1 MADGRLDRGK
11 APRQLR
17 SPVAYLAFRDRPYA
31 EPSMF
36 RILTIS
42 FIVVPILEI
51 WVLTQV
57 AGGIGWLNAI
67 SLVILVS
74 AVGAWMVK
82 QQGLGIIRRV
92 EQRLAEGT
100 LPSKELVDGV
110 LIAVAGALMLTPG
123 FITDAVSL
131 LLLFPPTRAI
141 VRTWLMVRYSGRIQ
155 TTTIGGGATA
165 AGGFGPGFNPG
176 GGFRSGDVI
185 DVGEA
190 TYDADDDEQP
200 GLSSGG

>member
-1 MADGRLDRGK
+1 
-11 APRQLR
+11 
-17 SPVAYLAFRDRPYA
+17 
-31 EPSMF
+31 MF
-36 RILTIS
+36 RILTIL

-57 AGGIGWLNAI
+57 ADGIGWLNAI

-92 EQRLAEGT
+92 ERRLGEGT

-110 LIAVAGALMLTPG
+110 LVAVAGALMLTPG

-141 VRTWLMVRYSGRIQ
+141 VRTWLMARYSGRIQ
-155 TTTIGGGATA
+155 TTTIGGA
-165 AGGFGPGFNPG
+165 ASAAGGGFGPGFDPG

>member
-1 MADGRLDRGK
+1 
-11 APRQLR
+11 
-17 SPVAYLAFRDRPYA
+17 
-31 EPSMF
+31 MF
-36 RILTIS
+36 RILAVL

-67 SLVILVS
+67 SLVIVVS

-82 QQGLGIIRRV
+82 QQGLGAIRRV
-92 EQRLAEGT
+92 EQRLAEGS

-110 LIAVAGALMLTPG
+110 LIAVGGALMLTPG

-131 LLLFPPTRAI
+131 LLLLPPTRVI
-141 VRTWLMVRYSGRIQ
+141 VRTWLMARYGERIRSA
-155 TTTIGGGATA
+155 TIGGAATGA
-165 AGGFGPGFNPG
+165 AGFGHGFNPG

-185 DVGEA
+185 DIGEA
-190 TYDADDDEQP
+190 TYDARDDEQP
-200 GLSSGG
+200 GLDAGE

>member
-1 MADGRLDRGK
+1 
-11 APRQLR
+11 
-17 SPVAYLAFRDRPYA
+17 
-31 EPSMF
+31 MF
-36 RILTIS
+36 RILTVS

-57 AGGIGWLNAI
+57 AGGVGWLNAI
-67 SLVILVS
+67 SRVIVVS

-92 EQRLAEGT
+92 EQRLAEGS
-100 LPSKELVDGV
+100 LPSTELVDGV

-123 FITDAVSL
+123 FLTDAMSL

-141 VRTWLMVRYSGRIQ
+141 VRTWLMVRYSGRVQ
-155 TTTIGGGATA
+155 TATIGGTATA

-176 GGFRSGDVI
+176 GGFRSTDVI
-185 DVGEA
+185 DIGEA

>member
-1 MADGRLDRGK
+1 
-11 APRQLR
+11 
-17 SPVAYLAFRDRPYA
+17 
-31 EPSMF
+31 MF
-36 RILTIS
+36 RTLAVL

-67 SLVILVS
+67 SLVIVVS

-82 QQGLGIIRRV
+82 QQGLGAIRRV
-92 EQRLAEGT
+92 EQRLAEGS

-110 LIAVAGALMLTPG
+110 LIAVGGALMLTPG

-131 LLLFPPTRAI
+131 LLLLPPTRVI
-141 VRTWLMVRYSGRIQ
+141 VRTWLMARYGERIRSA
-155 TTTIGGGATA
+155 TIGGAATGAA
-165 AGGFGPGFNPG
+165 GFGPGFNPG

-185 DVGEA
+185 DIGEA
-190 TYDADDDEQP
+190 TYDARDDEQP
-200 GLSSGG
+200 GLDAGE